1 MLQESIHVNKMTV
14 NRLIAKLEKNG
25 STKNLKRSGR
35 PSKASFEVKEKIET
49 IMRDNDETTSQELK
63 EKIEQQLGIKI
74 ATSSIRRLRKK
85 QGWTMAG
92 AGYCQLI
99 SNCNKP
105 KRLEFA
111 QQILKEKDNFQNII
125 FSDESTIKVERYRRF
140 CFRKAGEQKRKKPKP
155 KHPVGVHVWAGI
167 SMQGATDI
175 CIFEG
180 IIDASVYV

>member
-105 KRLEFA
+105 KRLEVA
-111 QQILKEKDNFQNII
+111 QQIL
-125 FSDESTIKVERYRRF
+125 
-140 CFRKAGEQKRKKPKP
+140 
-155 KHPVGVHVWAGI
+155 
-167 SMQGATDI
+167 
-175 CIFEG
+175 
-180 IIDASVYV
+180 